1 MKQSPRRSLQPQDPV
16 GFSLP
21 VTQTQELTRG
31 KCSPEQCLFLQQ
43 KNIDFILITAK
54 GAQGE
59 DARHWAGSALA
70 VAPCPCPMAG
80 TEPPTAARVPRLEPA
95 PARGWDRRCG
105 SCPSSGPGLS
115 LLPQPRSAEPLLGKL
130 LSKMPPRSWRV
141 FPAEGRN
148 PVASSS
154 VERWNDL
161 VGPLLA
167 WCSGAWRRHK
177 GCPGLPHS
185 CILHTRV
192 EHPSVPHSCIPQ
204 AVHAGRAGHG
214 APAGGAGWLG
224 AGEPSVNRDIPGSR
238 APGMRKSERYRSAE
252 GLARAVENGGLEK
265 CDSRLAWPAVPHRRS

>member
-141 FPAEGRN
+141 FPPRAEIQRLPRAWNAGMTWWDLCLPGAQEPGGN
-148 PVASSS
+148 TKAALASPTPASFTAGLS
-154 VERWNDL
+154 I
-161 VGPLLA
+161 PL
-167 WCSGAWRRHK
+167 S
-177 GCPGLPHS
+177 
-185 CILHTRV
+185 HTPASPRL
-192 EHPSVPHSCIPQ
+192 CM
-204 AVHAGRAGHG
+204 
-214 APAGGAGWLG
+214 PAGQGTEPLPGVLAGWEPGNRALTGTFRG
-224 AGEPSVNRDIPGSR
+224 AEPQ
-238 APGMRKSERYRSAE
+238 E
-252 GLARAVENGGLEK
+252 
-265 CDSRLAWPAVPHRRS
+265 